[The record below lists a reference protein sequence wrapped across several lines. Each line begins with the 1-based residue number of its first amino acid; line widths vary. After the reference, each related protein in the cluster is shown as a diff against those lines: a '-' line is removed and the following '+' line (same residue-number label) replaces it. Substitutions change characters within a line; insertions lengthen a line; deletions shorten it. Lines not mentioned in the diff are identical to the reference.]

1 MSNSPHPAWIP
12 LLVLLYQLLV
22 VIANVGFKRSAESA
36 TALAFLAWQIL
47 GNLSG
52 FLSVLTY
59 TVLLRWLPVHIAVS
73 LTMGLGFA
81 SVQVFTAWLIF
92 HEPIGVWK
100 WLGTALVVLGVAL
113 IARGP

>member
-1 MSNSPHPAWIP
+1 MSNPPHPIWIP
-12 LLVLLYQLLV
+12 LLVLLYQCLV
-22 VIANVGFKRSAESA
+22 VIANIGFKRSAESA

-52 FLSVLTY
+52 FMSVLTY
-59 TVLLRWLPVHIAVS
+59 TALLRWLPVHIAVG

-92 HEPIGVWK
+92 HEPIGTWK
-100 WLGTALVVLGVAL
+100 WMGTALVVLGVTL
-113 IARGP
+113 IATGR

>member
-1 MSNSPHPAWIP
+1 MSRLLHPIGIP
-12 LLVLLYQLLV
+12 LLVLFYQGLV
-22 VIANVGFKRSAESA
+22 VFANFGFKRSAEST

-59 TVLLRWLPVHIAVS
+59 TALLRWLPVHIAVS
-73 LTMGLGFA
+73 LTMGLGFV

-92 HEPIGVWK
+92 REPIGIWK
-100 WLGTALVVLGVAL
+100 WIGAGLVVLGVAL
-113 IARGP
+113 IVRGR

>member
-1 MSNSPHPAWIP
+1 MTNPPHPAVIP
-12 LLVLLYQLLV
+12 LLVLLYQFLV
-22 VIANVGFKRSAESA
+22 VVANIGFKRSAESG
-36 TALAFLAWQIL
+36 TVLTFLAWQVL

-59 TVLLRWLPVHIAVS
+59 TALLRWLPVHIAVG

-92 HEPIGVWK
+92 REPIGVWK
-100 WLGTALVVLGVAL
+100 WIGTGLVVLGVTL
-113 IARGP
+113 IARGR